1 MYKFIGTIPRME
13 ISGFGL
19 CFFLYGR
26 VGDILRT
33 LIKNGTLVDPYNHV
47 MGKLNLLM
55 EDGRVLEVTRQEP
68 AVERTIDAAGKVVAP
83 GFIDIHMH
91 EDFVNSDR
99 RLEQDED
106 KAIFNCMVR
115 MGVTTVLG
123 GECGINRYDPVRY
136 LDLVDKGG
144 AAVNVAL
151 LIGNSWLREAMGHKD
166 KYTAVTDDELS
177 AMISYGEKALDAG
190 CFGISFG
197 IRYSPGIDKRELDGL
212 MALCRRHGGMTAAHV
227 RDDAAHIFSAAH
239 EFLDAAKEQGIP
251 AQFSHIGSMAAF
263 GQMEDFLTMIGE
275 YRMNGLDVACDCYPY
290 YAFSTAIG
298 SATYDEGWLARY
310 QCDYDAVEM
319 CEGKY
324 KGQRCTKKIFE
335 EERRNHPE
343 YLTVAYV
350 MKDREVDMALAHPLV
365 MVGSD
370 GILNHGDGH
379 PRAAGAFLRI
389 FSQFVKKGK
398 LSLYDAIDKMTAIP
412 AKRMELAR
420 KGRLDKG
427 ADADIVIFD
436 PKTIT
441 DCATFA
447 DPLKP
452 GKGMDYV
459 LVGGEVAVQNNRLV
473 NGHLG
478 KAVRR

>member
-1 MYKFIGTIPRME
+1 M
-13 ISGFGL
+13 
-19 CFFLYGR
+19 
-26 VGDILRT
+26 RT

-177 AMISYGEKALDAG
+177 SMISYGEKALDAG

-298 SATYDEGWLARY
+298 SATYDEGWLERY
-310 QCDYDAVEM
+310 QCDYDAIEM
-319 CEGKY
+319 CEGTY
-324 KGQRCTKKIFE
+324 KGQRCTKEIFE

-350 MKDREVDMALAHPLV
+350 MKDKEVDMALAHPLV

-370 GILNHGDGH
+370 GILNHGEGH

-398 LSLYDAIDKMTAIP
+398 LSLYDAIDKMTAMP
-412 AKRMELAR
+412 AKRMGLAR

-436 PKTIT
+436 PEIVT

-452 GKGMDYV
+452 GKGMEYV
-459 LVGGEVAVQNNRLV
+459 LIGGKTAVRNNRLV
-473 NGHLG
+473 DGHLG

>member
-1 MYKFIGTIPRME
+1 MV
-13 ISGFGL
+13 
-19 CFFLYGR
+19 CAFLFMGA
-26 VGDILRT
+26 GDILKT
-33 LIKNGTLVDPYNHV
+33 LIKNGILIDPYNHV
-47 MGKLNLLM
+47 MGKLNLLIG
-55 EDGRVLEVTRQEP
+55 DGCVLEVTRQEP
-68 AVERTIDAAGKVVAP
+68 AADRVINAAGKIVAP

-91 EDFVNSDR
+91 EDFVGPDGN
-99 RLEQDED
+99 LEQDENT
-106 KAIFNCMVR
+106 AIFNCMVR

-123 GECGINRYDPVRY
+123 GECGINRYDPVKY
-136 LDLVDKGG
+136 LDLVDRDG

-151 LIGNSWLREAMGHKD
+151 LVGDSWLREAMGHKD
-166 KYTAVTDDELS
+166 KYTAVSDDELR
-177 AMISYGEKALDAG
+177 AMISYGEKALEAG
-190 CFGISFG
+190 CFGVSFG
-197 IRYSPGIDKRELDGL
+197 IRYSPGIDKRELDGM
-212 MALCRRHGGMTAAHV
+212 MALCRRYDAMTAAHV
-227 RDDAAHIFSAAH
+227 RDDAAQIFSAAR
-239 EFLDAAKEQGIP
+239 EFLDAAKEQEIP

-263 GQMEDFLTMIGE
+263 GQMGDFLATIEE

-310 QCDYDAVEM
+310 QCDYDAIEM
-319 CEGKY
+319 CEGTY
-324 KGQRCTKKIFE
+324 KGQRCTKEIFE

-350 MKDREVDMALAHPLV
+350 MKDKEVDMALVHPLV

-370 GILNHGDGH
+370 GILNHVEGH

-398 LSLYDAIDKMTAIP
+398 LSLYDAIDKMTAMP
-412 AKRMELAR
+412 AKRMGLAR

-436 PKTIT
+436 PETVT

-447 DPLKP
+447 DSLKP
-452 GKGMDYV
+452 GKGMEYV
-459 LVGGEVAVQNNRLV
+459 LIGGKTAVRNNRLV
-473 NGHLG
+473 DGHLG